1 MALGKRVK
9 NRLTHDF
16 QKKMAGFSI
25 EVQKAAEV
33 VRVVTGYGSSEH
45 KPPDLV

>member
-9 NRLTHDF
+9 NRHTHDY
-16 QKKMAGFSI
+16 QKKMAECSI

-33 VRVVTGYGSSEH
+33 VRVVTGYGSSKH
-45 KPPDLV
+45 KPPDFV